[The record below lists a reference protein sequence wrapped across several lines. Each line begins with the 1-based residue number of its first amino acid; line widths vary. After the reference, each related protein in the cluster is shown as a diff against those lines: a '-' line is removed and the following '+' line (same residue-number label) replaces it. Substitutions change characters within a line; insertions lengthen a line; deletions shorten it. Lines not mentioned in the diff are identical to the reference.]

1 MSEKS
6 GLGGNDLGLP
16 SSRVVTVLIVSL
28 LSNATVGAL
37 IRNVG
42 PSESMIRLSF
52 NMATASHTW
61 FRNEEF

>member
-1 MSEKS
+1 MFASVGCFIDRMIKMR
-6 GLGGNDLGLP
+6 LKID
-16 SSRVVTVLIVSL
+16 VCVSL

-37 IRNVG
+37 IWNVG

-52 NMATASHTW
+52 NMAAASHTW